1 MKYCIERLLRG
12 LLRLSVGIFSLGSV
26 FSHFPVSPVPIRNL
40 GILTMLQLDKVVA
53 VEVELAATVVR
64 NRG

>member
-1 MKYCIERLLRG
+1 MKYCIERLLNG
-12 LLRLSVGIFSLGSV
+12 LLRLSVGIFSVGSV
-26 FSHFPVSPVPIRNL
+26 FSHFTVPIRNL

-64 NRG
+64 NRR